1 MQRRQHRPIAV
12 RSQYRESGNLDARFA
27 LHQRFSTNRYGWQRW
42 VFDQLR
48 IPPDG
53 SILELGCGPAYL
65 WRENADR
72 TPAGWTTT
80 LSDASIGMV
89 SAARQSLVTARGR
102 FCCAVADAQSI
113 PFSSARF
120 DAVIANHMLYHVPD
134 RSRALS
140 EIRRVLRPGGC
151 LYATTVGREH
161 MRELIE
167 MLRDAHPRL
176 RPSAGVAAATF
187 LLENGAPQL
196 AQWFPTVSLVRYE
209 DGLLVDSAEPLV
221 AHARSMLPEPVQPGT
236 LARFSRSVEC
246 EIAERGAI
254 QITKDSGLF
263 LACTSATRAGQ
274 PHRERD
280 RRPADRACIS
290 PGSQMR

>member
-1 MQRRQHRPIAV
+1 MQRRQQRPNAV
-12 RSQYRESGNLDARFA
+12 TSQYRETGNLDARFA
-27 LHQRFSTNRYGWQRW
+27 LHQRFSTNRYGWQSW

-48 IPPDG
+48 IPPGG

-65 WRENADR
+65 WHENADR

-89 SAARQSLVTARGR
+89 SAARQGLVTARGR
-102 FCCAVADAQSI
+102 FRYAVVDAQSI

-134 RSRALS
+134 RPRALS

-167 MLRDAHPRL
+167 MLGDAHPRL
-176 RPSAGVAAATF
+176 RCSTCVTAATF
-187 LLENGAPQL
+187 TLENGAAQL
-196 AQWFPTVSLVRYE
+196 AHWFPSVSLVRYE

-221 AHARSMLPEPVQPGT
+221 AYARSMLPEPVQPGA
-236 LARFSRSVEC
+236 LDCFSQFVER

-254 QITKDSGLF
+254 QITKESGLF
-263 LACTSATRAGQ
+263 VACTSAACAG
-274 PHRERD
+274 
-280 RRPADRACIS
+280 
-290 PGSQMR
+290 